1 MNDTQSTQH
10 KLNEQQWLA
19 LCAVADQIVPPSSKY
34 DVPGAG
40 DRQICKQVIHDVG
53 ERLPK
58 LIETLATLNAVA
70 RELGGNDL
78 GELPEPTHEGIASA
92 FREAY
97 PRAADRLAMW
107 VTQCYYRDDRVLA
120 SLGIDARPP
129 FPKGYEVE
137 TGDWAELEP
146 VVNRRP
152 IFRDVT

>member
-10 KLNEQQWLA
+10 KLNEPQWLA

-78 GELPEPTHEGIASA
+78 GELPEPNWS
-92 FREAY
+92 
-97 PRAADRLAMW
+97 RL
-107 VTQCYYRDDRVLA
+107 
-120 SLGIDARPP
+120 
-129 FPKGYEVE
+129 
-137 TGDWAELEP
+137 
-146 VVNRRP
+146 
-152 IFRDVT
+152 